1 MSPDPTDPT
10 EIKKRSVSIA
20 GHATSVSLEDAFWTR
35 LNAIAKRRRTSLSQI
50 VREIDE
56 TRTGNLSSALR
67 VFVLENAQD

>member
-1 MSPDPTDPT
+1 MSSDPT

-35 LNAIAKRRRTSLSQI
+35 LNVIAKARRTSLSGI
-50 VREIDE
+50 IREIDE

-67 VFVLENAQD
+67 VFVLENSPKD